1 MRHAYRVRLQFV
13 SLCKCVINS
22 RVLCTLQSSIIMCAC
37 TDVSISSCRCELWST
52 FAVIIIAFV
61 ILLQCSNFSFL
72 YLYDPCSRMQWPYD
86 YLTRAAPAA
95 SWYTH
100 NLIWHSL
107 LSLSLCLWS
116 SCLIW
121 DQHNFNILI
130 NWWLVWSCT
139 INDPLWSKLFKLHGS
154 TPLIS
159 QSFLKSY
166 LIQVDHYFNSS

>member
-1 MRHAYRVRLQFV
+1 MRHHIGYVC
-13 SLCKCVINS
+13 SLSVCVNVLSTS

-130 NWWLVWSCT
+130 NGFMVVHHQWS
-139 INDPLWSKLFKLHGS
+139 SV
-154 TPLIS
+154 
-159 QSFLKSY
+159 
-166 LIQVDHYFNSS
+166 IQAL